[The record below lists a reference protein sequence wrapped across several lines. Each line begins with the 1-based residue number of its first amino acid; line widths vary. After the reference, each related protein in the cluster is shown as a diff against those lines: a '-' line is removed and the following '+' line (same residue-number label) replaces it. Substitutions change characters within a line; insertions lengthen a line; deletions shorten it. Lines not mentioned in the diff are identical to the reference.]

1 MWFYYAIITAFSQA
15 TSDAITKKT
24 LQRADEYIV
33 AWLRLLSS
41 VPYLLIA
48 LFIIEIPETDSTFWA
63 VLIAALPL
71 EVTAFILYIRA
82 LKESPLS
89 LTIPFLAFTPV
100 FLIFTS
106 FLILGELPDKSGTA
120 GVILIAAGAYTLNLH
135 MKKKGLLKPI
145 MAIIKERGS
154 LMMLI
159 VSFIYS
165 ITSSLGK
172 LAILHSSPI
181 FFGALYFIILAL
193 AFTPIVM
200 FKSRNNLGQIIKN
213 YKYFG
218 FLGFF
223 HSLMVITH
231 MVAMSLTQVTYM
243 IAVKRTS
250 LLFSA
255 GYGYFLFKEEKMR
268 ERLLGSILM
277 IIGVVLI
284 VVF

>member
-1 MWFYYAIITAFSQA
+1 MWFYYALITAFSQA

-41 VPYLLIA
+41 VPYLIIA
-48 LFIIEIPETDSTFWA
+48 LFIIEIPKTDSTFWTA
-63 VLIAALPL
+63 LISALPL

-106 FLILGELPDKSGTA
+106 FLILGELPDKSGAA
-120 GVILIAAGAYTLNLH
+120 GVILITAGAYTLNLH
-135 MKKKGLLKPI
+135 MRKKGLFKPI
-145 MAIIKERGS
+145 KAIIKERGS

-165 ITSSLGK
+165 ITSSIGK
-172 LAILHSSPI
+172 LAILHSSPT
-181 FFGALYFIILAL
+181 FFGAVYFLILTL
-193 AFTPIVM
+193 AFTPVVM
-200 FKSRNNLGQIIKN
+200 LKSRNNLSQIIKN
-213 YKYFG
+213 YKFFG
-218 FLGFF
+218 LLGFF
-223 HSLMVITH
+223 HSIMIITH
-231 MVAMSLTQVTYM
+231 MIAMSLTQVTYM

-250 LLFSA
+250 LLFSV
-255 GYGYFLFKEEKMR
+255 GYGYLLFKEEKIR

-284 VVF
+284 VAF

>member
-1 MWFYYAIITAFSQA
+1 MWFYYALITAFSQA

-213 YKYFG
+213 YKFFG
-218 FLGFF
+218 LLGFF
-223 HSLMVITH
+223 HSIMVITH

-255 GYGYFLFKEEKMR
+255 GYGYFLFKEEKLR

-277 IIGVVLI
+277 IIGVALI

>member
-1 MWFYYAIITAFSQA
+1 MWLYYAFITAFSQA

-48 LFIIEIPETDSTFWA
+48 LFIIEMPETDSTFWTA
-63 VLIAALPL
+63 LITALPL

-106 FLILGELPDKSGTA
+106 FLILGELPDKSGAA
-120 GVILIAAGAYTLNLH
+120 GVILITAGAYTLNLH

-145 MAIIKERGS
+145 KAIIKERGS

-181 FFGALYFIILAL
+181 FFGAVYFIILAL

-213 YKYFG
+213 YKFFG
-218 FLGFF
+218 LLGFF
-223 HSLMVITH
+223 HSIMIITH
-231 MVAMSLTQVTYM
+231 MIAMSLTQVTYM

>member
-1 MWFYYAIITAFSQA
+1 MWFYYALITAFSQA

-100 FLIFTS
+100 FLIVTS
-106 FLILGELPDKSGTA
+106 FLILGELPDKSGAA
-120 GVILIAAGAYTLNLH
+120 GVILITAGAYTLNLH

-145 MAIIKERGS
+145 KAIIKERGS

-181 FFGALYFIILAL
+181 FFGAVYFIILAL
-193 AFTPIVM
+193 AFAPIVM

-213 YKYFG
+213 YKFFG
-218 FLGFF
+218 LLGFF
-223 HSLMVITH
+223 HSTMIITH
-231 MVAMSLTQVTYM
+231 MIAMSLTQVTYM

-284 VVF
+284 VIF

>member
-200 FKSRNNLGQIIKN
+200 FKSRNNFGQIIKN

-255 GYGYFLFKEEKMR
+255 GYGYFLFKEEKLR

-277 IIGVVLI
+277 IIGVALI

>member
-1 MWFYYAIITAFSQA
+1 MWFYYALITAFSQA

-41 VPYLLIA
+41 VPYLIIA
-48 LFIIEIPETDSTFWA
+48 LFIIEIPKTDSTFWTA
-63 VLIAALPL
+63 LISALPL

-106 FLILGELPDKSGTA
+106 FLILGELPDKSGAA
-120 GVILIAAGAYTLNLH
+120 GVILITAGAYTLNLH
-135 MKKKGLLKPI
+135 MRKKGLFKPI
-145 MAIIKERGS
+145 KAIIKERGS

-165 ITSSLGK
+165 ITSSIGK
-172 LAILHSSPI
+172 LAILHSSPT
-181 FFGALYFIILAL
+181 FFGAVYFLILTL
-193 AFTPIVM
+193 AFTPVVM
-200 FKSRNNLGQIIKN
+200 LKSRNNLSQIIKN
-213 YKYFG
+213 YKFFG
-218 FLGFF
+218 LLGFF
-223 HSLMVITH
+223 HSIMIITH
-231 MVAMSLTQVTYM
+231 MIAMSLTQVTYM

-250 LLFSA
+250 LLFSV
-255 GYGYFLFKEEKMR
+255 GYGYLLFKEEKVR